1 MVRQCAYWASVSK
14 LKNRDKVEVKGYTAY
29 FAIAKSRYC
38 ATSGLLPRMNGGMS
52 AYDPK
57 RTFALPEY
65 T

>member
-1 MVRQCAYWASVSK
+1 VSK